1 MNEDMGRIH
10 ITEADSAKD
19 FVAEIKPVEGP
30 RRSIDECMALAK
42 ARGSEA
48 TLDEDFEKDLDEIVA
63 HRRPLDT
70 SVWD

>member
-30 RRSIDECMALAK
+30 GRSIDECMALAK